1 MDHAAHRAE
10 KFCAIEEI
18 ATVSLASIRK
28 GQKGID
34 LRYSVDMISPFV
46 LTRDPNSESM
56 RSVCQPTWPVL
67 PYAPSWRREGEGARE
82 VADGYAE
89 RTASFI
95 GRMRSRRQVVQALV
109 GGTLATG
116 LVSLPNVAAAARS
129 ETLIVPFDLGTQGV
143 QTSRAYSGPITI
155 IVSGYGQAAG
165 TQESD
170 AFYIFTDSD
179 GNPVTPWHEAQ
190 YYNFGLW
197 INGGPVDNWV
207 APIPDYQN
215 NHTYTI
221 KIFAPGSHLT
231 FAFGVGDADVGDN
244 SGAFTVTVTK
254 GGPPGQQRG

>member
-1 MDHAAHRAE
+1 M
-10 KFCAIEEI
+10 
-18 ATVSLASIRK
+18 
-28 GQKGID
+28 
-34 LRYSVDMISPFV
+34 
-46 LTRDPNSESM
+46 
-56 RSVCQPTWPVL
+56 
-67 PYAPSWRREGEGARE
+67 
-82 VADGYAE
+82 ADGYADGA
-89 RTASFI
+89 ASFI
-95 GRMRSRRQVVQALV
+95 RGLRSRRQVMHALL

-116 LVSLPNVAAAARS
+116 LASLPSMADAARS
-129 ETLIVPFDLGTQGV
+129 ETLIVPFNLGTQGM

-155 IVSGYGQAAG
+155 VVSGYGQAAG

-207 APIPDYQN
+207 APIPDYQD

-254 GGPPGQQRG
+254 GGPPATVPGDGRG